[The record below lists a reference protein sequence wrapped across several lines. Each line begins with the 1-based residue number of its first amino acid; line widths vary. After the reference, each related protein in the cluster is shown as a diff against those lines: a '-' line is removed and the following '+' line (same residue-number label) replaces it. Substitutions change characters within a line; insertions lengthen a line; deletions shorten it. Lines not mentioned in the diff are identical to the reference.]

1 MFYVKLL
8 LFNIFFF
15 KSVEF
20 ENNASDIMNP
30 SIVTNTDIAKNSIW
44 YSQLIKIIIQY
55 WLVKSTDA
63 EITK

>member
-1 MFYVKLL
+1 MREILAKIGWLSHIWFVFYVKLI

-30 SIVTNTDIAKNSIW
+30 SIVTNTDIAKNSI
-44 YSQLIKIIIQY
+44 
-55 WLVKSTDA
+55 
-63 EITK
+63 